1 MPMEAA
7 VPSAFSVTPCVN
19 WELTGITSNQLPTNS
34 LSSFCVAVWHEAN
47 KPAATASIIVF
58 FMIYIFLYRL
68 IVSSYFSCS
77 TKLMDVPSPV
87 SVRVTCFPFPLMSAS
102 GFR

>member
-19 WELTGITSNQLPTNS
+19 WELTGITSNQFPTNS

-47 KPAATASIIVF
+47 KPAATASIIDF
-58 FMIYIFLYRL
+58 FMVYTFISDYKQTSGIL
-68 IVSSYFSCS
+68 SSEHNKS
-77 TKLMDVPSPV
+77 
-87 SVRVTCFPFPLMSAS
+87 R
-102 GFR
+102 